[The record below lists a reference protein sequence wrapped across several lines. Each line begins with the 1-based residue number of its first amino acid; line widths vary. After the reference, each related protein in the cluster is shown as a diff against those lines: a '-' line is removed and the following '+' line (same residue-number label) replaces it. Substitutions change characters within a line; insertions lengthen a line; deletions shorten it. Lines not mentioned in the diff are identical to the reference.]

1 MRTVEHLTLPVIRAH
16 ISSTYTSMPWRHTK
30 KMNQTFGMR
39 GNPTSANRCAS
50 GLRVGAEAKTVPKA
64 VRGRKSADGRST
76 RGMSTTTR
84 KKNDVAQTLWPLF
97 FLACPHKFLVGLE
110 FWGTYFGM
118 CNIVDVLDEQIQ
130 RVDWTLVDPS
140 DPLCFIS
147 KGHRKFHDMTGNT
160 VRVECTN
167 KHYSGTRGG
176 PIIWGPKKTG
186 TTRQK

>member
-1 MRTVEHLTLPVIRAH
+1 
-16 ISSTYTSMPWRHTK
+16 
-30 KMNQTFGMR
+30 
-39 GNPTSANRCAS
+39 
-50 GLRVGAEAKTVPKA
+50 
-64 VRGRKSADGRST
+64 
-76 RGMSTTTR
+76 
-84 KKNDVAQTLWPLF
+84 
-97 FLACPHKFLVGLE
+97 
-110 FWGTYFGM
+110 M

-176 PIIWGPKKTG
+176 PIIGYNTSKIIHLC
-186 TTRQK
+186 TRTSCH

>member
-16 ISSTYTSMPWRHTK
+16 TSSTYTSMPWRHTK

-64 VRGRKSADGRST
+64 VRGRKSALATEGR
-76 RGMSTTTR
+76 RVACR
-84 KKNDVAQTLWPLF
+84 QPREKKPTVAQTLWPLF

-110 FWGTYFGM
+110 FWGTCFGM

-130 RVDWTLVDPS
+130 DSPLYRLVNE
-140 DPLCFIS
+140 LQ
-147 KGHRKFHDMTGNT
+147 
-160 VRVECTN
+160 
-167 KHYSGTRGG
+167 
-176 PIIWGPKKTG
+176 PKP
-186 TTRQK
+186 

>member
-1 MRTVEHLTLPVIRAH
+1 
-16 ISSTYTSMPWRHTK
+16 
-30 KMNQTFGMR
+30 MNQTFGMR
-39 GNPTSANRCAS
+39 GNPTSANRCAI
-50 GLRVGAEAKTVPKA
+50 GLRVGVEAKTVPKA
-64 VRGRKSADGRST
+64 VRGRKSALATEGR
-76 RGMSTTTR
+76 RVACRQPLEKKTT
-84 KKNDVAQTLWPLF
+84 VAQTLWPLF

-147 KGHRKFHDMTGNT
+147 KAHRKFHDMTGNT